1 MVINSPCTFY
11 ARVLY
16 FMHMKINNTEENNAA
31 LKVLE
36 LLMEND
42 PKPETNEGIALK
54 TVADAVEEYEKKFGP
69 DAVNE

>member
-1 MVINSPCTFY
+1 
-11 ARVLY
+11 
-16 FMHMKINNTEENNAA
+16 MKIKNTEENEAA

-42 PKPETNEGIALK
+42 PELATNEGIAL
-54 TVADAVEEYEKKFGP
+54 TTIAGAVAEYEKKFGP